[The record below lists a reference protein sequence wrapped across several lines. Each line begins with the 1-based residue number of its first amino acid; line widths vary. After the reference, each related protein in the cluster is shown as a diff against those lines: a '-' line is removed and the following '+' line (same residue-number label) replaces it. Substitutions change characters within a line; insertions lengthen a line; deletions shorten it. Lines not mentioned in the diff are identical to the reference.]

1 MTNEDNLDLI
11 KDFAKEGVESNIDK
25 LEGLLKKYELENL
38 HSDFAD
44 KIVFLFI
51 AALGI
56 ITAVSWD
63 QVLKI
68 VAEKLFGEVG
78 DIWSKV
84 LYAVLV
90 TVITVLVSIIVNK
103 IYVKRR
109 SGLNKRSFVDIV
121 RMIIRDE
128 KK

>member
-1 MTNEDNLDLI
+1 MNIDQNLDSI
-11 KDFAKEGVESNIDK
+11 KDFAKESAESNIDK
-25 LEGLLKKYELENL
+25 LDNLLKKYELQNL
-38 HSDFAD
+38 HNDFFD

-68 VAEKLFGEVG
+68 VAEKLFGAVG

-90 TVITVLVSIIVNK
+90 TVITVIVSIIVNK
-103 IYVKRR
+103 LYVKRR
-109 SGLNKRSFVDIV
+109 NNLNKRSLVDIV
-121 RMIIRDE
+121 RLIMRE
-128 KK
+128 NK

>member
-1 MTNEDNLDLI
+1 MNIDQNLDSI
-11 KDFAKEGVESNIDK
+11 KDFAKESAESNIDK
-25 LEGLLKKYELENL
+25 LDNLLKKYELQNL
-38 HSDFAD
+38 HNDFFD

-68 VAEKLFGEVG
+68 VAEKLFGAVG

-90 TVITVLVSIIVNK
+90 TVITVIVSIIVNK
-103 IYVKRR
+103 LYVKRKNN
-109 SGLNKRSFVDIV
+109 LNKRSLVDIV
-121 RMIIRDE
+121 RFIMRE
-128 KK
+128 NK

>member
-1 MTNEDNLDLI
+1 MNIDQNLDSI
-11 KDFAKEGVESNIDK
+11 KDFAKESTESNIDK
-25 LEGLLKKYELENL
+25 LENLLKKYELENL

-78 DIWSKV
+78 DIWSKIF
-84 LYAVLV
+84 YAVFV
-90 TVITVLVSIIVNK
+90 TVITVIVSIIVNR
-103 IYVKRR
+103 IYIKRR
-109 SGLNKRSFVDIV
+109 NNLNKRSFVDIV
-121 RMIIRDE
+121 RLIMRGN
-128 KK
+128 K